1 MNRRVLRFGAI
12 IGAAA
17 VSTLAVA
24 PVFAAAPVAQASSN
38 AVTLGIAGTE
48 GFSSGTVKATHDG
61 TTENKTGE
69 SNPTV
74 GVLGNQSL
82 LNVGVLAQEATANT
96 EANGDGTSAACG
108 GVAGEGASVVQVGDS
123 SCINP
128 GDPIGINLAN
138 LDLTDVVTIDPL
150 SALGPLAALNQPL
163 ADILGQI
170 TAPLSGALSDA
181 LGGNVGLTGGIDA
194 VTAQCVAGPG
204 TASGSA
210 TIADGQLSVT
220 LPTLDPLVL
229 LDLPVNPAPNTHL
242 VTDLDVVVN
251 AVLDGVAQ
259 ELTSVL
265 NGQLD
270 ALLGPVVALIPTIK
284 ADIVDAIIA
293 PLADALAPLEDAVL
307 DVTLNEQ
314 SKTAD
319 TINITALHLELL
331 PAAADF
337 IGAPAV
343 DLKLGTVSCGP
354 NGRFA
359 TPPTPTDDPENP
371 ENPEVPTV
379 VDSGVGGNSSTTTIL
394 AATAALMALAGTAGL
409 IGYRRSL
416 VK

>member
-38 AVTLGIAGTE
+38 AITLDIAGTE
-48 GFSSGTVKATHDG
+48 GFGSGTVKATHDG
-61 TTENKTGE
+61 TTESKTGE

-108 GVAGEGASVVQVGDS
+108 GVAGEGASVVAVGDS

-128 GDPIGINLAN
+128 GDPVGINLAN
-138 LDLTDVVTIDPL
+138 LDLTDIVTIDPL

-163 ADILGQI
+163 ADILGAI

-181 LGGNVGLTGGIDA
+181 LGGNVGLTGGIGA

-210 TIADGQLSVT
+210 TVADGQLSVT

-242 VTDLDVVVN
+242 VTDLDQVVN

-265 NGQLD
+265 NGQLAAILD
-270 ALLGPVVALIPTIK
+270 PVVLLIPTIK
-284 ADIVDAIIA
+284 TQIVDAIVA

-337 IGAPAV
+337 IGAAAV

-354 NGRFA
+354 NGRYA

-371 ENPEVPTV
+371 EEPEVPTV
-379 VDSGVGGNSSTTTIL
+379 VDSGVGGNGSTTTIL

>member
-1 MNRRVLRFGAI
+1 VLRFGAI
-12 IGAAA
+12 LGAVT

-38 AVTLGIAGTE
+38 AITLDIAGTE
-48 GFSSGTVKATHDG
+48 GFGSGTVKATHDG
-61 TTENKTGE
+61 TTETKTGE

-82 LNVGVLAQEATANT
+82 LNIGVLAQEATANT

-128 GDPIGINLAN
+128 GEPIGINLAN
-138 LDLTDVVTIDPL
+138 LDLTDIITIDPA
-150 SALGPLAALNQPL
+150 SALGPLSALNAPL
-163 ADILGQI
+163 AGILGQI
-170 TAPLSGALSDA
+170 TAPLSSALSDA
-181 LGGNVGLTGGIDA
+181 LGGATGLGGGLDA
-194 VTAQCVAGPG
+194 VTAHCTAAPG
-204 TASGSA
+204 TAEGGV
-210 TIADGQLSVT
+210 DVVNGQLSVDLAGT
-220 LPTLDPLVL
+220 KIKL

-242 VTDLDVVVN
+242 VTDLDEVVN
-251 AVLDGVAQ
+251 AILDGV
-259 ELTSVL
+259 ETDL
-265 NGQLD
+265 NNTLD
-270 ALLGPVVALIPTIK
+270 GALGALSAVIDPLQTQIVTAIVGPI
-284 ADIVDAIIA
+284 
-293 PLADALAPLEDAVL
+293 ADALAPLEDAVL

-337 IGAPAV
+337 IGASAV

-354 NGRFA
+354 NGRYA
-359 TPPTPTDDPENP
+359 TPPTPTDNPENP
-371 ENPEVPTV
+371 ENPDVPTV

-416 VK
+416 IK

>member
-12 IGAAA
+12 IGAAT

-38 AVTLGIAGTE
+38 AITLGIAGTE
-48 GFSSGTVKATHDG
+48 GFSSGTFKATHDG
-61 TTENKTGE
+61 IDETTTGE
-69 SNPTV
+69 SDPLI
-74 GVLGNQSL
+74 GALGNQLL

-108 GVAGEGASVVQVGDS
+108 GVAGEGSSVVQVGDS
-123 SCINP
+123 SCIEP
-128 GDPIGINLAN
+128 GSPIGINLAN
-138 LDLTDVVTIDPL
+138 LDLTDLVTIDPA
-150 SALGPLAALNQPL
+150 SALGPLAVLNGPL
-163 ADILGQI
+163 EDLLGSI
-170 TAPLSGALSDA
+170 TAPLSAALSDA

-210 TIADGQLSVT
+210 TIADGKLQVT
-220 LPTLDPLVL
+220 LPGLEPLTL

-242 VTDLDVVVN
+242 VTDLDVVLN
-251 AVLDGVAQ
+251 AVIDGLEVQ
-259 ELTSVL
+259 LTSLL
-265 NGQLD
+265 NGQLN
-270 ALLGPVVALIPTIK
+270 ALLGPVVQLFPTIK
-284 ADIVDAIIA
+284 TQIITGLVG
-293 PLADALAPLEDAVL
+293 PIADALAPLEDAVL

-354 NGRFA
+354 NGRYA
-359 TPPTPTDDPENP
+359 TPPTPTDNPENP
-371 ENPEVPTV
+371 EEPEVPTV
-379 VDSGVGGNSSTTTIL
+379 VDSGVGGNGSTTTIL
-394 AATAALMALAGTAGL
+394 AATAALMALAGSAGL

-416 VK
+416 IK